1 MEFARVWA
9 NGAKLWQIEEF
20 GLWNCSL
27 LGPKGT
33 GEIRMPLPAGAGCCV
48 MVTEKDETPGEGT
61 ACSNRES
68 REGPGVS
75 SPQGEKVLL
84 ARAWEWA
91 QAAFHPPKGTRGHQ
105 FWQS

>member
-48 MVTEKDETPGEGT
+48 MVTEKDET
-61 ACSNRES
+61 
-68 REGPGVS
+68 
-75 SPQGEKVLL
+75 
-84 ARAWEWA
+84 AR
-91 QAAFHPPKGTRGHQ
+91 RGHRLQ
-105 FWQS
+105 QQGIKGGPRCQLPSG